1 MSAVLVDHAAFS
13 APPRPGRSRR
23 MTRVWEFVA
32 ASELASDQVRSVLPL
47 SATVM
52 HQSYG
57 KSADKKE
64 ARLSRLLSM
73 LCSSFNT
80 GIVMSTLKR
89 VMRIHP
95 RSGIMALPPRTS
107 ANHAVGLLRRLHPL
121 VAML

>member
-1 MSAVLVDHAAFS
+1 
-13 APPRPGRSRR
+13 
-23 MTRVWEFVA
+23 VWAFVA
-32 ASELASDQVRSVLPL
+32 ATEFASDQVRSVLPL

-57 KSADKKE
+57 KSADKKD
-64 ARLSRLLSM
+64 ARRSRLLSM

-89 VMRIHP
+89 VMRINP
-95 RSGIMALPPRTS
+95 RSGIMALLQRTS
-107 ANHAVGLLRRLHPL
+107 ANHAVGLVRRLHPL